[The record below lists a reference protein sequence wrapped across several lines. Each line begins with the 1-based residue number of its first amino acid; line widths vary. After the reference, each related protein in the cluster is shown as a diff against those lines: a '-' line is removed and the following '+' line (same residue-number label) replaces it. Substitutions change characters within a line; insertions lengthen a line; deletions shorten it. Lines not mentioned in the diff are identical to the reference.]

1 MNRSTNFGGVIAA
14 LLAALCV
21 VLVTPAAQ
29 AQTVEERIDL
39 LLGDSYAD
47 YDMLQLDAAEDKLFE
62 AIDLIDT
69 YDVRTPGAAGT
80 FIMLGVIWAARS
92 GDAWEAYDPF
102 YDGLSIDPWAELHPY
117 YATPSLMEVLEEA
130 RLNAPEPAPVAPDP
144 YVPPQPDPY
153 VPPQPDPYVTAQP
166 APYVPPQPDASQLLM
181 HSRVTEARSN
191 REIPI
196 TAQVP
201 VTAPVARVQLNY
213 RPFGEPNFFALD
225 LSPASDG
232 VTFAGEIPAN
242 STRGVISI
250 DYFIVALDR
259 AGNAM
264 GTAGTSAQPYSI
276 FVTGGGDGPDRGN
289 RQPRSRNNN
298 RGNSGGE
305 IAHLSLGAGSGI
317 GLATG
322 DPNVYAEDV
331 DLNPGLAPTPFHIGA
346 ELGFAPGRGSFHIV
360 PFLRLQMVFLDTG
373 IEPEPLFGLKL
384 RYFFKDEAPLRVYA
398 QGSVGYGEVSH
409 LVLLRE
415 IEDGTYDTTNEGPI
429 HVGGGIGMVY
439 MVSDS
444 VGIQADIHL
453 MAMFS
458 QFSLQGD
465 LTAGLYLGF

>member
-1 MNRSTNFGGVIAA
+1 VPPQ
-14 LLAALCV
+14 
-21 VLVTPAAQ
+21 PA
-29 AQTVEERIDL
+29 
-39 LLGDSYAD
+39 
-47 YDMLQLDAAEDKLFE
+47 
-62 AIDLIDT
+62 
-69 YDVRTPGAAGT
+69 
-80 FIMLGVIWAARS
+80 
-92 GDAWEAYDPF
+92 
-102 YDGLSIDPWAELHPY
+102 
-117 YATPSLMEVLEEA
+117 
-130 RLNAPEPAPVAPDP
+130 
-144 YVPPQPDPY
+144 YVPPQPAY
-153 VPPQPDPYVTAQP
+153 APPQA
-166 APYVPPQPDASQLLM
+166 DASQVLM

-191 REIPI
+191 REIPVS
-196 TAQVP
+196 AQVP

-225 LSPASDG
+225 LSAASDG
-232 VTFAGEIPAN
+232 VTFEGEIPAN

-259 AGNAM
+259 AGNSM

-276 FVTGGGDGPDRGN
+276 FVTGSGDGPDRSN

-298 RGNSGGE
+298 RGSSNADGE
-305 IAHLSLGAGSGI
+305 IFHISLGVGTGI

-322 DPNVYAEDV
+322 DPNVYADDV
-331 DLNPGLAPTPFHIGA
+331 ELNPGLAPTPFHIGA

-373 IEPEPLFGLKL
+373 IEPEPLFGVKF

-398 QGSVGYGEVSH
+398 QGSLGYGEVSH

-429 HVGGGIGMVY
+429 HVGGGLGMVY
-439 MVSDS
+439 MVSET
-444 VGIQADIHL
+444 VGIQADLHL

-465 LTAGLYLGF
+465 LTAGMYLGF